1 MIRLAIKDDLESIIT
16 IEAKCFPEAEA
27 ASREQFIER
36 FQVFPEWFIVA
47 CDGEKVIGSIN
58 GATTDE
64 ALLPDQLY
72 RDVSLHKPHGE
83 YQTVFGLSVLP
94 EYRNQGVAGKLL
106 NKMIELSK
114 ERGKKGI
121 VLTCKDHLIHYYE
134 KFGFVHQGIS
144 ESCHGGAQWND
155 MLLLLYEKEK

>member
-1 MIRLAIKDDLESIIT
+1 MIRLALKDDLESIIA
-16 IEAKCFPEAEA
+16 IEANCFPEAEA

-36 FQVFPEWFIVA
+36 FKVFPEWFIVA

-58 GATTDE
+58 GATTNE
-64 ALLPDQLY
+64 TRLPDELY
-72 RDVSLHKPHGE
+72 HDVSLHNPHGQ

-94 EYRNQGVAGKLL
+94 EYRNQGVAGELL

-114 ERGKKGI
+114 ERGKTGI

-144 ESCHGGAQWND
+144 KSCHGGAQWND
-155 MLLLLYEKEK
+155 MLLLL